1 MVVPVCL
8 LYDIAYLADGEV
20 LITTKHLQGLV
31 LVVGNGVETY

>member
-8 LYDIAYLADGEV
+8 LYDIAYLANGEV
-20 LITTKHLQGLV
+20 LITTEHLQGLV